1 MVLGVFKATPEQSA
15 GMTQALSEGQSGLKR
30 EGIRSWVC
38 ADVMFRRIGGRGA
51 AHPPHRRRSGRLH
64 LLPHPVEVGT
74 TSVPV
79 SVVQGGRLPTTDR
92 ATLGWVDLQPD
103 APETRYKTATVAA
116 SPATL
121 SSSMKNLDKC
131 KARLVQAPMGGG
143 GAHNSPRAPSNQRRA
158 RVLVSTTPWVLHFG
172 PQPFRPWA
180 GRRREGGYARVKR
193 VRRGTMR
200 HRPGIRQALCPLR
213 TGAVGPPWLATLGR
227 EGQLF
232 PTRQA
237 GRAGQ
242 CPRQE
247 TPRNPK

>member
-143 GAHNSPRAPSNQRRA
+143 APTTRHVRPQTSGAPESWCRQRLGFCTSAPSRFGHGQDGEGKEGTRA
-158 RVLVSTTPWVLHFG
+158 
-172 PQPFRPWA
+172 
-180 GRRREGGYARVKR
+180 
-193 VRRGTMR
+193 
-200 HRPGIRQALCPLR
+200 
-213 TGAVGPPWLATLGR
+213 
-227 EGQLF
+227 
-232 PTRQA
+232 
-237 GRAGQ
+237 
-242 CPRQE
+242 
-247 TPRNPK
+247 